1 MMTFIE
7 IGMGLKKNCNSFGF
21 KKSFI
26 SFFLFEVDNF
36 EIVCKL
42 LSSKKNP
49 DTFSKKKR
57 VFLESW
63 QTNKSRKLKRGKIL
77 GGK

>member
-1 MMTFIE
+1 
-7 IGMGLKKNCNSFGF
+7 
-21 KKSFI
+21 
-26 SFFLFEVDNF
+26 LFEVDNF

-49 DTFSKKKR
+49 DTFLKKKK

-63 QTNKSRKLKRGKIL
+63 QTNKSRKLKRGKFL

>member
-7 IGMGLKKNCNSFGF
+7 IGMGLKEKTIGNSFGF

-49 DTFSKKKR
+49 DTFLKKKKF
-57 VFLESW
+57 FL
-63 QTNKSRKLKRGKIL
+63 KVGKLINQEN
-77 GGK
+77 